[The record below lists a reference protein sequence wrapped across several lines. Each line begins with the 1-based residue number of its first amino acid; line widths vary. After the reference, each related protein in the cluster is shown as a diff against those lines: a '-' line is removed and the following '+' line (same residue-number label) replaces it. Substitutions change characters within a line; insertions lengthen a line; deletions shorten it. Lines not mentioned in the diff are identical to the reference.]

1 MNRKIALTG
10 LALLALSLGQPAL
23 AQPVRDARVH
33 AAVESNRAAA
43 IDLLKEIVNIDSG
56 TGDIAGGNRVL
67 EVLTPRLT
75 ALGAEIRRV
84 PAEAPDLPDNL
95 VATFRGTGKGR
106 VLLIA
111 HVDTVFGPG
120 VAAKRPFRIEGTRA
134 YGPGVSDEKAGVV
147 NAIMALKV
155 LRDVGFQNFATI
167 TLLLETSEE
176 RGSSGTQKLIKALA
190 REHDVE
196 FNLEAGDPPDNLTVW
211 RKGSARIHIRVKGRP
226 AHAGVAPQDGRN
238 AALELI
244 HQITSLSKDF
254 PTTGDGTT
262 VNLTVMRAGER
273 TNIIPDTAEA
283 IYSARYRNPPDLE
296 QIVARFRAAARATSV
311 LDTSAEI
318 YLDSGLPPL
327 IQNDDVNALAD
338 RARAIYAELG
348 KTIGAS
354 GNGGASESAVAQ
366 SVGTPALDGLGW
378 VGGDFHTDNEW
389 VDLDSVVPRLYL
401 LTRLVMYAGINPPK
415 RHQP

>member
-1 MNRKIALTG
+1 MNRTFIVTSLA
-10 LALLALSLGQPAL
+10 ALLALTLPAI
-23 AQPVRDARVH
+23 AQPKRDARVH
-33 AAVESNRAAA
+33 AAVEANRAAA

-67 EVLTPRLT
+67 DVLTGRLK
-75 ALGAEIRRV
+75 AMGAELRREPAEV
-84 PAEAPDLPDNL
+84 PALPDNL
-95 VATFRGTGKGR
+95 VATFHGTGKGR
-106 VLLIA
+106 ILLIA

-155 LRDVGFQNFATI
+155 LRDTGFQNFATI

-176 RGSSGTQKLIKALA
+176 RGSPGTMKLIKTLA
-190 REHDVE
+190 AQHDVE
-196 FNLEAGDPPDNLTVW
+196 FNMEPGDPPDNLTVW
-211 RKGSARIHIRVKGRP
+211 RKGSARIHIQVKGRA

-238 AALELI
+238 AALEVV
-244 HQITSLSKDF
+244 HQIMSLAKDF

-262 VNLTVMRAGER
+262 VNLTVIKAGER
-273 TNIIPDTAEA
+273 TNIIPDAAEA

-296 QIVARFRAAARATSV
+296 QIVARFRAAARVTTVPDTSV
-311 LDTSAEI
+311 EI
-318 YLDSGLPPL
+318 MLDSGLPPL
-327 IQNDDVNALAD
+327 IQNDDVNALAA
-338 RARAIYAELG
+338 RARSIYAEIG

-389 VDLDSVVPRLYL
+389 VDLSSVVPRLYL
-401 LTRLVMYAGINPPK
+401 LTRLVMDAGMNPP
-415 RHQP
+415 RRR

>member
-10 LALLALSLGQPAL
+10 LALLALSLGKPAL

-389 VDLDSVVPRLYL
+389 VDLDSVVPRLYM